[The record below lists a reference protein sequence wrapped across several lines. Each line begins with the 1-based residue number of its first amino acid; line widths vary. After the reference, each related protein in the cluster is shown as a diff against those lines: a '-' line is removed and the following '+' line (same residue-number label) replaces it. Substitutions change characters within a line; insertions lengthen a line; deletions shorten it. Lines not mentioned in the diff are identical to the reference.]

1 MEKRL
6 SLISV
11 YDKEGIVDFAK
22 ELTLLN
28 FEIIATSK
36 TYEIL
41 KNNNINCQEISEYTG
56 FKEILK
62 GRVKTLHPLIFGGI
76 LSFGKEEEGIKPI
89 SMVVC
94 NLYPFEK
101 KLLEN
106 LSEEEMIELI
116 DIGGVSLLRAGA
128 KNYKYVTTIF
138 DKDDYK
144 IVISEIKK
152 YGNTSLELRRKLAY
166 KALNYIAYYDS
177 IIAEYF
183 RKLNNEDIFQ
193 DYLTLPMKK
202 GLKLRYGENPHQ
214 TGFYYEEPFLKRN
227 FTQLWGKELS
237 YNNLLDINSVYNIIF
252 DFDFSEFKDYKLC
265 CLIKHNTP
273 CGVALGKTTKE
284 AFEKAYLSDPVSAF
298 GGICGFNCEVDKET
312 AEKVIETIFLEVIC
326 APAFKKE
333 ALDILKKKKNL
344 RIIQL
349 EKNENNFEIRSC
361 LTGYL
366 LQERDKKIIEEKD
379 FKLMTKRKP
388 SEREI
393 KDALFA
399 YFCVKY
405 VKSNGIVIV
414 KDLATVGIGGGQ
426 TSRVDSVEIA
436 IKKSEGRCID
446 GVLASDGFFPFS
458 DSIELAAKNGI
469 KVIVEPGGSIRDE
482 EVIKAAEENNISLI
496 FTDVRHFR
504 H

>member
-1 MEKRL
+1 MEKRC
-6 SLISV
+6 LISV
-11 YDKEGIVDFAK
+11 YDKEGIVDFAQ

-28 FEIIATSK
+28 FEIIATAK

-41 KNNNINCQEISEYTG
+41 KANNINCVEVSEYTG

-89 SMVVC
+89 TMVVC

-106 LSEEEMIELI
+106 LSAEAMIELI
-116 DIGGVSLLRAGA
+116 DIGGVALLRAGA

-138 DKDDYK
+138 DKEDYK
-144 IVISEIKK
+144 TVISEIKK
-152 YGNTSLELRRKLAY
+152 YGDTSLALRKKLAY
-166 KALNYIAYYDS
+166 KALNYVAYYDS

-183 RKLNNEDIFQ
+183 RRLNNEIIFQ
-193 DYLTLPMKK
+193 DYLSLPMKK

-214 TGFYYEEPFLKRN
+214 AGFYYEEPFLKRN
-227 FTQLWGKELS
+227 FTYLWGKELS
-237 YNNLLDINSVYNIIF
+237 YNNLLDINSVDNIIF
-252 DFDFSEFKDYKLC
+252 DFDFLEFKDYKLC

-273 CGVALGKTTKE
+273 CGIALGKTAKE

-312 AEKVIETIFLEVIC
+312 AEKIIETVFLEVIG
-326 APAFKKE
+326 APSFSEE
-333 ALDILKKKKNL
+333 ALNILKKKKNL
-344 RIIQL
+344 RIIKL
-349 EKNENNFEIRSC
+349 ERREAIWEIRSC

-366 LQERDKKIIEEKD
+366 LQERDRKIVKEKD
-379 FKLMTKRKP
+379 FKLMTKREP
-388 SEREI
+388 RESEI

-399 YFCVKY
+399 YFAVKY

-414 KDLATVGIGGGQ
+414 KDLATVGIGSGQ
-426 TSRVDSVEIA
+426 PSRVSSVEIA
-436 IKKSEGRCID
+436 IKKSGGRCVD

-482 EVIKAAEENNISLI
+482 EVIRAAEENNISLI
-496 FTDVRHFR
+496 FTNIRHFR